1 MYFIYCNCFLNFI
14 ITMKL
19 DGERERLTLV
29 FRIFFFFHNDER
41 GEGTNMTILP
51 DQELTK

>member
-1 MYFIYCNCFLNFI
+1 
-14 ITMKL
+14 MKL
-19 DGERERLTLV
+19 EGERERETYSG
-29 FRIFFFFHNDER
+29 FQIFFFFFHNNER

>member
-1 MYFIYCNCFLNFI
+1 
-14 ITMKL
+14 MKL
-19 DGERERLTLV
+19 EGERERDLLW
-29 FRIFFFFHNDER
+29 FSDFFFFFFHNNER